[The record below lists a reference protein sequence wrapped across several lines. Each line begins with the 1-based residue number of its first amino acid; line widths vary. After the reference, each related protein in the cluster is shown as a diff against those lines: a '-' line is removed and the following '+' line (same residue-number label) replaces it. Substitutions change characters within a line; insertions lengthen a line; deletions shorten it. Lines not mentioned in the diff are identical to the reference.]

1 MKVAS
6 VIDARSLTSPALK
19 ATEAAAAAFLSLSYL
34 PLTAAFIVNDGAEW
48 VVKMWRIFFGY
59 FLGNELK

>member
-19 ATEAAAAAFLSLSYL
+19 ATEAAAAAFLSLSYF
-34 PLTAAFIVNDGAEW
+34 PLTAAFIVYDGAEL
-48 VVKMWRIFFGY
+48 VVKMGGLFFCYFFG
-59 FLGNELK
+59 E

>member
-34 PLTAAFIVNDGAEW
+34 PLTAAFIVNDGAEL
-48 VVKMWRIFFGY
+48 VVKMGGLFFLFFGD
-59 FLGNELK
+59 